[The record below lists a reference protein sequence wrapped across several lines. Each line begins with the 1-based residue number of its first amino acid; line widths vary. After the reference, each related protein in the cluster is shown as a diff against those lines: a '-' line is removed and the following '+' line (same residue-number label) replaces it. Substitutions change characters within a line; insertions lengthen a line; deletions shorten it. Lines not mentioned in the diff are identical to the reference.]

1 MESRTRSLVKAI
13 CWNVLG
19 LVMMC
24 LIGLAMTGSLALGG
38 TIALLNTAIGFVSYL
53 VYERVWAGVRWGR
66 HG

>member
-13 CWNVLG
+13 CWNILG

-24 LIGLAMTGSLALGG
+24 LIGFVMTGSLALGG
-38 TIALLNTAIGFVSYL
+38 AMAALNTAIGFVAYL

-66 HG
+66 HV